1 MSCLFLKK
9 AFLPCAALTG
19 LLVFACSSDET
30 ATAPTTPSCPVAE
43 VPCFFDSTYSYVL
56 YGDAYIYPGSS
67 QGDLLI
73 YKDTKIVTDAE
84 GTPVGTL
91 NNSGNAI
98 IDNLTGEP
106 IVQMLKLGE
115 LSIVTPYIPPAE
127 ESGEIPDTSSPAP
140 DGKYKMVHDMAWV
153 LHADQDYLI
162 YNNGDVSDVNCNI
175 IGTITNHLGGDIVDK
190 NGKILVKDVNAAEL
204 DYISK
209 ENNIAC
215 PARPASSSSSKPSSS
230 ASSSSK
236 KPESSSSSGGNG
248 GNGGSGGCPAIK
260 TKGGGGSGWAT
271 RYWDCCKPSCSWNE
285 NAGGKLSRQCTNKGR
300 NQDTNYGNG
309 SVCDGG
315 GSAMTCISQIPFTV
329 SGCNDM
335 GFAFAAVPAS
345 NGGQCGKCFQ
355 LTFTGAGHYNSTNSN
370 TNAIKGKKLIIMVT
384 NVGQDVEQGQF
395 DIMIPGGGVGIFNG
409 CSSMGWGG
417 QGAQYGGLLSDC
429 ETESNYNANSY
440 QECLKNKCNSV
451 FSGDSEAKKGC
462 MFLAEFMHAAGNPEH
477 NYVEVECP
485 DVLKNKY

>member
-9 AFLPCAALTG
+9 AFLPCAALAG
-19 LLVFACSSDET
+19 LFVFACSSDE
-30 ATAPTTPSCPVAE
+30 AVTAPSTPSCPVAE
-43 VPCFFDSTYSYVL
+43 VPCFFDSTNSYVL
-56 YGDAYIYPGSS
+56 YGDAYLYPGSS
-67 QGDLLI
+67 QGDLII
-73 YKDTKIVTDAE
+73 YKETRIVTDAE
-84 GTPVGTL
+84 GNPVGML

-140 DGKYKMVHDMAWV
+140 DGKYKMLHNMAWL
-153 LHADQDYLI
+153 LHGDKDYLI
-162 YNNGDVSDVNCNI
+162 YGNGEVSDANCNVV
-175 IGTITNHLGGDIVDK
+175 GTITDHFGGDIVDP
-190 NGKILVKDVNAAEL
+190 NGKAIVENVNAGDL
-204 DYISK
+204 DVVII
-209 ENNIAC
+209 EDNIAC
-215 PARPASSSSSKPSSS
+215 PARPASSSSSKPASS

-236 KPESSSSSGGNG
+236 KAVSSSSSSKG
-248 GNGGSGGCPAIK
+248 GGSTSTGCPNIQ

-300 NQDTNYGNG
+300 SQDTNYGNG

-329 SGCNDM
+329 DGCSDM
-335 GFAFAAVPAS
+335 AFAFAAVPAS

-384 NVGQDVEQGQF
+384 NVGHDVEQGQF
-395 DIMIPGGGVGIFNG
+395 DIMIPGGGVGAFNG
-409 CSSMGWGG
+409 CASMGWGNQG
-417 QGAQYGGLLSDC
+417 QQYGGLLSDC
-429 ETESNYNANSY
+429 ETETGYNANSY
-440 QECLKNKCNSV
+440 QECLRNKCNSA
-451 FSGDSEAKKGC
+451 FSSDSDAKKGC
-462 MFLAEFMHAAGNPEH
+462 LFLAEFMHAAGNPEH

-485 DVLKNKY
+485 NVLKDKY